1 VQTDRAIQ
9 KAFLLRQNMAKDPST
24 PPNDPSTPP
33 TEALPDTQS
42 SPISENSPAARTT
55 RPSPNHPTRP
65 EPLRSS
71 LSFKQIGHLLTGVWA
86 IVAATVTVAN
96 LPSVQSLEREAQ
108 SLLVRVRGPIAPPSE
123 VIILA
128 IDEESLSQLSNWPL
142 RRAVYAQTIEKVM
155 KAGAKAVGVDVIWDL
170 PSSYGS
176 TDQTQLGCVPGE
188 QREISED
195 DGQLEAV
202 LKRYDGRISLAA
214 KFNNQ
219 DVRQGEQSNLSLPY
233 CPFRTERSAI
243 GTTNFLIEPNNR
255 LHRLGNQFLATLPA
269 QEAEIIRDAKLSSF
283 AEATLQASR
292 TRYPQPQGE
301 NIFFYGAAGTFTPIP
316 FWYVLSP
323 ENWASDVLKKGQVF
337 KDKIVLIGPTTL
349 DLDFHNT
356 PFAEMSG
363 VEIHANAIATLL
375 ENRSIRKAFPD
386 PLAAG
391 GVVFLTVLGA
401 AFVLTR
407 TRNPIARLFAA
418 GAIAFGWGSLSYV
431 AFTNSLVIV
440 PTAIPMGAIVAV
452 GMSYLGI
459 GVVGDR
465 LNSQRTRQALMRR
478 SRSPMI
484 QEIIEQQD
492 DLKDLLRE
500 RELEIANK
508 TLKNRYKI
516 DKVLASGGFGETY
529 IAKDLQRPQDPECVV
544 KHLHPVSNHP
554 SHLRLASKMFAREAE
569 ILERLGKKHDQIPRL
584 LAYFEEDQEFY
595 LVQEFIA
602 GNPLSEEFLL
612 GRQLPEA
619 RVVHVLKEILQIL
632 HFVHEEKV
640 IHRDVKPSNI
650 IKRQA
655 DGKLVLIDFGAVKD
669 QYNKLAN
676 EETQT
681 NLTVGIGTQGYMAPE
696 QGAGKPQPSSD
707 VYAVGMMGIQALT
720 GLPPSQLK
728 EDPDSKEVAW
738 QEKAQVSSGL
748 ANILAKMVRYDFRD
762 RYQSAIEAVQDLKKL
777 CNSSTI
783 GGTIVDLP
791 THLNEDDIS
800 TMTRPWPETFGSEEL
815 PRTEPPPQEK

>member
-1 VQTDRAIQ
+1 MVT
-9 KAFLLRQNMAKDPST
+9 
-24 PPNDPSTPP
+24 
-33 TEALPDTQS
+33 
-42 SPISENSPAARTT
+42 AA
-55 RPSPNHPTRP
+55 S
-65 EPLRSS
+65 
-71 LSFKQIGHLLTGVWA
+71 
-86 IVAATVTVAN
+86 
-96 LPSVQSLEREAQ
+96 LPSVQSLERDSQ
-108 SLLVRVRGPIAPPSE
+108 SLLVRVRGTIKPPDE

-128 IDEESLSQLSNWPL
+128 IDEQSLSQLSSWPL
-142 RRAVYAQTIEKVM
+142 RRAIYAQAIDKVM

-176 TDQTQLGCVPGE
+176 TDQTQLGCMPGE
-188 QREISED
+188 QRDISD
-195 DGQLEAV
+195 DDRQLETV
-202 LKRYDGRISLAA
+202 LKRYDGQISLAA
-214 KFNNQ
+214 KFNSE
-219 DVRQGEQSNLSLPY
+219 DVRQGEQANVSLPY
-233 CPFRTERSAI
+233 CPFRTERVAI
-243 GTTNFLIEPNNR
+243 GTTNFLIEQNNR
-255 LHRLGNQFLATLPA
+255 LHRLGNQFLATLPP
-269 QEAEIIRDAKLSSF
+269 QEAEIVRDAELSSF
-283 AEATLQASR
+283 ADTTLQAAKI
-292 TRYPQPQGE
+292 RYEPPQGE
-301 NIFFYGAAGTFTPIP
+301 NIFFYGAGGTFTTIP
-316 FWYVLSP
+316 LWNVLSP
-323 ENWASDVLKKGQVF
+323 ENWESDYLKKGQVF
-337 KDKIVLIGPTTL
+337 KDKIVLIGPTTTQL
-349 DLDFHNT
+349 NDIHST
-356 PFAEMSG
+356 PFADMSG
-363 VEIHANAIATLL
+363 VEIHANAIGTLL
-375 ENRSIRKAFPD
+375 QDRSIREAFPN
-386 PLAAG
+386 PFAASG
-391 GVVFLTVLGA
+391 IVFVTVVLS
-401 AFVLTR
+401 AFVQTR
-407 TRNPIARLFAA
+407 TRNPIARLLAA
-418 GAIAFGWGSLSYV
+418 GAFSFGWGSLCYV
-431 AFTNSLVIV
+431 AFTNSLVIL
-440 PTAIPMGAIVAV
+440 PMAIPMGSIVLV
-452 GMSYLGI
+452 GASYLGI

-492 DLKDLLRE
+492 DLKDLLKE

-569 ILERLGKKHDQIPRL
+569 ILERLGKKHEQIPRL

-602 GNPLSEEFLL
+602 GSPLSEEFLL

-650 IKRQA
+650 IKRQS

-676 EETQT
+676 EESQT
-681 NLTVGIGTQGYMAPE
+681 SLTVGIGTQGYMAPE

-728 EDPDSKEVAW
+728 ENPDTNEIAW

-748 ANILAKMVRYDFRD
+748 ANILSKMVRYDFRD

-777 CNSSTI
+777 SNSSTI
-783 GGTIVDLP
+783 GATITDLP
-791 THLNEDDIS
+791 IPLSEDDVS

-815 PRTEPPPQEK
+815 PRTEPPPDEEQSPI

>member
-1 VQTDRAIQ
+1 
-9 KAFLLRQNMAKDPST
+9 MSKDSST
-24 PPNDPSTPP
+24 PPNAPSTPP

-42 SPISENSPAARTT
+42 SPAGCSPASRTT
-55 RPSPNHPTRP
+55 RPNQPSPTQPTRS
-65 EPLRSS
+65 EQSRSFS
-71 LSFKQIGHLLTGVWA
+71 LSFKQIGPLLTGVWA
-86 IVAATVTVAN
+86 LVAATVTAAN

-108 SLLVRVRGPIAPPSE
+108 SLLVRVRGTVAPPGE

-142 RRAVYAQTIEKVM
+142 RRAIYAQTIDKVI

-195 DGQLEAV
+195 DRQLETV
-202 LKRYDGRISLAA
+202 LNRYDGRISLAA
-214 KFNNQ
+214 KFNNE
-219 DVRQGEQSNLSLPY
+219 DVRQGEQSNVSLPY
-233 CPFRTERSAI
+233 CPFRTEQAAI
-243 GTTNFLIEPNNR
+243 GTTNFLIEPNGR
-255 LHRLGNQFLATLPA
+255 MHRLGNQFLAALPP
-269 QEAEIIRDAKLSSF
+269 QEADIVRDAKLFSF
-283 AEATLQASR
+283 ADATLQAAKI
-292 TRYPQPQGE
+292 RYEPPQGE
-301 NIFFYGAAGTFTPIP
+301 NTFFYGVGATFKTIP

-323 ENWASDVLKKGQVF
+323 ENWSSDVLKKGQVF
-337 KDKIVLIGPTTL
+337 KDKIVLIGPTTPQL
-349 DLDFHNT
+349 NDIHNT
-356 PFAEMSG
+356 PFGNMSG

-375 ENRSIRKAFPD
+375 ENRSIREAFPD
-386 PLAAG
+386 PFTAG
-391 GVVFLTVLGA
+391 AMVFVTVLGA
-401 AFVLTR
+401 AFVQTR

-418 GAIAFGWGSLSYV
+418 GAIAFGWGSLCYV
-431 AFTNSLVIV
+431 TFTNSLVIL
-440 PTAIPMGAIVAV
+440 PMAIPMGAIGLV
-452 GMSYLGI
+452 GASYLGV

-602 GNPLSEEFLL
+602 GSPLSEELLL

-650 IKRQA
+650 IKRS

-728 EDPDSKEVAW
+728 ENPDTNEIAW

-748 ANILAKMVRYDFRD
+748 ANILSKMVRYDFRD

-777 CNSSTI
+777 SNSSTI
-783 GGTIVDLP
+783 GGTIADLP
-791 THLNEDDIS
+791 IQLTEDEVS
-800 TMTRPWPETFGSEEL
+800 TMTRPWPETFGSGEL
-815 PRTEPPPQEK
+815 ACTEPPPQEE

>member
-1 VQTDRAIQ
+1 
-9 KAFLLRQNMAKDPST
+9 MARDPST
-24 PPNDPSTPP
+24 PPPNPSFRPHDSSPP

-42 SPISENSPAARTT
+42 SPVNENSPAARTT
-55 RPSPNHPTRP
+55 RPSPSQPTRP
-65 EPLRSS
+65 EQARSF
-71 LSFKQIGHLLTGVWA
+71 LSIKHVGHLLTGVWA
-86 IVAATVTVAN
+86 IVAATVTAAN

-108 SLLVRVRGPIAPPSE
+108 SLLVRVRGTVAPPSE

-128 IDEESLSQLSNWPL
+128 IDEESLLQLSNWPL
-142 RRAVYAQTIEKVM
+142 RRAVYAQTIDKVM

-188 QREISED
+188 QRDISED
-195 DGQLEAV
+195 DRQLQTV

-214 KFNNQ
+214 KFNNEN
-219 DVRQGEQSNLSLPY
+219 VRQGEQANVSLPY
-233 CPFRTERSAI
+233 CPFRTERAAI
-243 GTTNFLIEPNNR
+243 GTTNFLVELNGR
-255 LHRLGNQFLATLPA
+255 MHRLGNQFLATLPTE
-269 QEAEIIRDAKLSSF
+269 EAEIVRDAKLSSF
-283 AEATLQASR
+283 ADATLQAAKIS
-292 TRYPQPQGE
+292 YEPPQGE
-301 NIFFYGAAGTFTPIP
+301 NIFFYGGAKTFETIS
-316 FWYVLSP
+316 FWNVLSP
-323 ENWASDVLKKGQVF
+323 ENWESEYLKKGQIF
-337 KDKIVLIGPTTL
+337 KDKIVLIGPTTTQL
-349 DLDFHNT
+349 NDIHNT
-356 PFAEMSG
+356 PFSDMSG

-375 ENRSIRKAFPD
+375 ENRSIRQAFPD
-386 PLAAG
+386 PVAAG
-391 GVVFLTVLGA
+391 GMVLVIVLGA
-401 AFVLTR
+401 AFVQTR
-407 TRNPIARLFAA
+407 TRHPIARLLAA
-418 GAIAFGWGSLSYV
+418 GAIAFSWGSLSYV
-431 AFTNSLVIV
+431 AFTNSLVIL
-440 PTAIPMGAIVAV
+440 PTAIPMGAIVLV
-452 GMSYLGI
+452 GMSYLGM
-459 GVVGDR
+459 GVATDR

-484 QEIIEQQD
+484 QEIIEEQD

-554 SHLRLASKMFAREAE
+554 SHLRLASRMFAREAE

-602 GNPLSEEFLL
+602 GSPLSEEFFL

-632 HFVHEEKV
+632 HFVHEENV

-650 IKRQA
+650 IKRS

-669 QYNKLAN
+669 QYNKLAS

-696 QGAGKPQPSSD
+696 QGAGKPQPNSD

-728 EDPDSKEVAW
+728 EDPDTKEITW
-738 QEKAQVSSGL
+738 QDKAQVSSGL
-748 ANILAKMVRYDFRD
+748 ANILSKMVRYDFRD
-762 RYQSAIEAVQDLKKL
+762 RYQSALEAIQDLKKL
-777 CNSSTI
+777 SNASTF
-783 GGTIVDLP
+783 GGTIELP
-791 THLNEDDIS
+791 PSVTEDDVS

-815 PRTEPPPQEK
+815 PRTEPPPKEE